1 MDLRSKILPQE
12 VPVIANTFKLD
23 AQHTLR
29 LGTDNILTGGLSYRH
44 HMFDSRFLIGPTQNQ
59 DLFSVYLQHEYSP
72 LKELTFTTGLR
83 VDTHPEAGVT
93 VAPRGSVVYSP
104 WENHTFR
111 ASISRAFRS
120 PSVLENFINFGVVT
134 PLGTFDI
141 KGNRGLKPEEITSYE
156 LGYQTVLFQRLKARV
171 DLFYNDLRDM
181 STGVTPTGLSEFTVL
196 TQGDGYI
203 FGGEV
208 GIEFLFNDWL
218 KGFAN
223 YSYQQRHADPNIL
236 GLAPRHKG
244 NIGLSFN
251 LPKRFE
257 ADVFMNAVGRSTGA
271 PAPVDPYTTVNLRLG
286 YPFAILGTN
295 ARLSFAVSNL
305 FNDMHKEF
313 PGGDTIERRITGLL
327 QFRF

>member
-1 MDLRSKILPQE
+1 
-12 VPVIANTFKLD
+12 
-23 AQHTLR
+23 
-29 LGTDNILTGGLSYRH
+29 
-44 HMFDSRFLIGPTQNQ
+44 MFDSKFLIGPTQNQ
-59 DLFSVYLQHEYSP
+59 DLFSVFLQNEYSP
-72 LKELTFTTGLR
+72 FKELTFTTGLR

-93 VAPRGSVVYSP
+93 VAPRASIVYSP

-111 ASISRAFRS
+111 TSISRAFRS
-120 PSVLENFINFGVVT
+120 PSALENFINFGALTGFPPPNDVVM
-134 PLGTFDI
+134 I
-141 KGNRGLKPEEITSYE
+141 RGNKNLDPEEITSYE
-156 LGYQTVLFQRLKARV
+156 LGYQTLLFKRLKARV
-171 DLFYNDLRDM
+171 DLFYNDLRNM
-181 STGVTPTGLSEFTVL
+181 STGVTQTDDLEFTIL
-196 TQGDGYI
+196 TQGDGYV
-203 FGGEV
+203 FGGEIGV
-208 GIEFLFNDWL
+208 EFLFSDWL

-236 GLAPRHKG
+236 GLGPRHKG

-271 PAPVDPYTTVNLRLG
+271 PAPVDPYTTLNLRLG
-286 YPFAILGTN
+286 YPFEILGTK

-305 FNDMHKEF
+305 FNDKHKEF